1 MAFGVRKFSV
11 RAQVMRRR
19 DGKPTKVSIIPT
31 KSMKRRGEKKVK
43 ETLTAEQKQKKAKEK
58 QARELKRKLRA
69 PRS

>member
-19 DGKPTKVSIIPT
+19 DGSPTKVSIIPT
-31 KSMKRRGEKKVK
+31 KSMKRKGE
-43 ETLTAEQKQKKAKEK
+43 EIQKKPLTSSQKSGKAKPK
-58 QARELKRKLRA
+58 PKRKTRA

>member
-19 DGKPTKVSIIPT
+19 DGSLSKVSIIPT
-31 KSMKRRGEKKVK
+31 RSMKKKGEEKAKAK
-43 ETLTAEQKQKKAKEK
+43 LSPEQKSGKKPAKP
-58 QARELKRKLRA
+58 KRKTRA

>member
-43 ETLTAEQKQKKAKEK
+43 ETLTAEQKQKKAKEERAK
-58 QARELKRKLRA
+58 KLKRKLRA
-69 PRS
+69 PRG

>member
-19 DGKPTKVSIIPT
+19 DGSLSKVSIIPT
-31 KSMKRRGEKKVK
+31 KSMKKKGEEKVTKVLSPAQKSGTIKKP
-43 ETLTAEQKQKKAKEK
+43 
-58 QARELKRKLRA
+58 KRKTRA